1 MATKTSSSYIRLR
14 KGQLTRWLGN
24 PHQTQDEFP
33 DAQFHL
39 WVEKMVGQNCW
50 DEKIF
55 CTMQYI
61 QTILYTNM
69 YNIYVN
75 IYICTHTPTYI
86 TYTHAAYV
94 THCTCYYRTPRCW
107 CPFRT
112 SRWLSLQ
119 VFCRQDKTEEMQSTV
134 QAWRVSPI
142 CSLQY
147 YTYMC
152 TEDNTYMYIISSHK
166 YVLWGFWCVAFVC
179 AAQIGDMCCSKSMAN
194 GQILTILGTCPEQCG
209 RQWAS
214 IMSQCHCCGPHR
226 IFSTCHIG
234 VYRTCSNSWVC
245 WRKNEIWHAQLGHHE
260 IMVLSFWG
268 MSWRPIC
275 SHGWH
280 I

>member
-119 VFCRQDKTEEMQSTV
+119 VFVDRTKPKRCKALCRRGASHRFVRYNIIHICV
-134 QAWRVSPI
+134 QRTIHI
-142 CSLQY
+142 CILY
-147 YTYMC
+147 HLTNMYF
-152 TEDNTYMYIISSHK
+152 EDFD
-166 YVLWGFWCVAFVC
+166 V
-179 AAQIGDMCCSKSMAN
+179 
-194 GQILTILGTCPEQCG
+194 
-209 RQWAS
+209 
-214 IMSQCHCCGPHR
+214 
-226 IFSTCHIG
+226 
-234 VYRTCSNSWVC
+234 
-245 WRKNEIWHAQLGHHE
+245 
-260 IMVLSFWG
+260 
-268 MSWRPIC
+268 
-275 SHGWH
+275 
-280 I
+280 